1 MHRSAPFLIIGH
13 HRSGTNFLGELI
25 QRNPVVA
32 CANEPFSMHTDF
44 FRDNDLR
51 PWSAAEYDQAVL
63 HPELYPHP
71 KIVLFLQ
78 ELRKWL
84 GSAPEGCRRGFKE
97 TLLYEKL
104 PWLGTYLPGLRIIH
118 LVRDP
123 RAVAAS
129 VLNVPEADQL
139 WKYSVTVP
147 RYLEE
152 QLGHPPGRA
161 LDPFELCV
169 RSIGIRWELARQSLA
184 AFEHITV
191 RLEDLVEHPEDALG
205 PLMKFL
211 DLEPTREQQDFIT
224 DSQQSSRGGRYSSY
238 RSRDAVLNSWRSRLT
253 DAQQACLAGG
263 LRSFLEEY
271 EYAC

>member
-25 QRNPVVA
+25 QRNTAVA

-51 PWSAAEYDQAVL
+51 PWSAAAYDQAVL
-63 HPELYPHP
+63 HPELYSSP

-84 GSAPEGCRRGFKE
+84 GSSPEGCRRGFKE

-104 PWLGTYLPGLRIIH
+104 PWLGEYLPGLRVIH

-123 RAVAAS
+123 RAVTAS
-129 VLNVPEADQL
+129 VLDVPEADEL
-139 WKYSVTVP
+139 WKYSVTVT

-152 QLGHPPGRA
+152 QLGHPPGDA
-161 LDPFELCV
+161 LDPFELCLH
-169 RSIGIRWELARQSLA
+169 SIGIRWELARRSLA

-191 RLEDLVEHPEDALG
+191 RLEDLVEQPEDALG
-205 PLMKFL
+205 RLMGFL
-211 DLEPTREQQDFIT
+211 DLEPTDEQRDFIL
-224 DSQQSSRGGRYSSY
+224 DSQRESRGGRYSSY
-238 RSRDAVLNSWRSRLT
+238 RSRDSVLNSWRSRLT
-253 DAQQACLAGG
+253 EAQQTRLATG
-263 LRSFLEEY
+263 LRSFFEEY
-271 EYAC
+271 DYAR

>member
-1 MHRSAPFLIIGH
+1 MQRSAPFLIIGH

-25 QRNPVVA
+25 QRNPAVA
-32 CANEPFSMHTDF
+32 CANEPFSMHTEF

-51 PWSAAEYDQAVL
+51 PWSAADYDQAVL
-63 HPELYPHP
+63 HPELYAHP

-84 GSAPEGCRRGFKE
+84 VSSPEGCRRGFKE

-104 PWLGTYLPGLRIIH
+104 PWLGAYLPGLRVIH

-129 VLNVPEADQL
+129 VLNVPEADEL
-139 WKYSVTVP
+139 WKYSVTVT

-152 QLGHPPGRA
+152 QLGHSPGA
-161 LDPFELCV
+161 GLDPFELCL

-191 RLEDLVEHPEDALG
+191 RLEDLVGHPEDALG
-205 PLMKFL
+205 RLMNFL
-211 DLEPTREQQDFIT
+211 DLEPTSDQLEFIA
-224 DSQQSSRGGRYSSY
+224 DSQRSSRGGRYSSY

-253 DAQQACLAGG
+253 DAQQDRLTAG
-263 LRSFLEEY
+263 LRPFFEEY
-271 EYAC
+271 GYAC